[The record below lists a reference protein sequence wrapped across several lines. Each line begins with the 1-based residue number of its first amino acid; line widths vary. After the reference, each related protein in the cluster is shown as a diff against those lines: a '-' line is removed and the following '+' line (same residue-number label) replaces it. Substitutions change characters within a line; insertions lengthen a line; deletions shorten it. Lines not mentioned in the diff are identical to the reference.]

1 MAIDTQSLRGRRNTD
16 RWNRISMGDLFER
29 VKWAAPDRVVLRCW
43 TGAYEQPSNAAL
55 TASSADNQAN
65 RYANALRSRGINEG
79 QIVMMICENSAEAV
93 LAKIGMAKAG
103 VTIAP
108 LNPNLGSDVIEQLVE
123 LCKPAGL
130 VADSDFLDKALP
142 IANKFGIPVLHQ
154 IRIAARESG
163 LPTFADFIVSAS
175 PLEPDVEIHGDDIWE
190 LLFTSGSTSVPKGVM
205 VSHANTMFSA
215 LSFNGIGMIG
225 IENESDFVI
234 CSFLPMI
241 YHVGD
246 GLLYNAAMSGGCAL
260 IGRKFIPRATA
271 EAISK
276 HEVTCLWGG
285 APQAIDAITAEF
297 SKDPALSS
305 ESLRTVIFGWAP
317 MNPQVYQR
325 ARQHLGSKTKYI
337 EIIGQT
343 EVVCAHRF
351 WLEKHNEL
359 YLRTSPLENYVGEPH
374 GLLAAAIAGDAG
386 TIVPP
391 GDERVGEAM
400 YRSPALMA
408 GYYKKEADT
417 REAFRDGW
425 FHGGDAFRWG
435 EENQRI
441 LADRI
446 KDIVKTGGEN
456 VTCIRVE
463 AAIST
468 HPAVLKAVVVGLPHK
483 RWGEAVTAFVVLKP
497 GQSVAVEELHS
508 AARSKLAPFEV
519 PKEIRIVES
528 LPETVGGK
536 VQKHIL
542 RKNYSSLF
550 EVKSDA

>member
-1 MAIDTQSLRGRRNTD
+1 MAIDTQTLRGRRNTD

-43 TGAYEQPSNAAL
+43 TGAYENAPNAAL
-55 TASSADNQAN
+55 TAGSADEQAN
-65 RYANALRSRGINEG
+65 RYANALRARGIREG

-108 LNPNLGSDVIEQLVE
+108 LNPNLGNDVIEQLID

-130 VADSDFLDKALP
+130 VADSDFLEKALP
-142 IANKFGIPVLHQ
+142 IADKVCVPVLHQ
-154 IRIAARESG
+154 IRLAARDSD
-163 LPTFADFIVSAS
+163 LPTFADFIAAA
-175 PLEPDVEIHGDDIWE
+175 PALEPEVEIHGDDIWE
-190 LLFTSGSTSVPKGVM
+190 LLFTSGSTAVPKGVM

-215 LSFNGIGMIG
+215 LSFNGLGMIG
-225 IENESDFVI
+225 LDYESDFVI

-246 GLLYNAAMSGGCAL
+246 GLLYNAVMSGGCAL

-271 EAISK
+271 EAMSQHK
-276 HEVTCLWGG
+276 VTCLWGG
-285 APQAIDAITAEF
+285 APQAIDAIAAEF
-297 SKDPALSS
+297 AKDPALCAD
-305 ESLRTVIFGWAP
+305 SLRSVIFGWAP

-325 ARQHLGSKTKYI
+325 ARQHLGAKTKYI

-374 GLLAAAIAGDAG
+374 GLLAAAIAGEAG
-386 TIVPP
+386 TVLPP
-391 GDERVGEAM
+391 GDTRVGEAM

-408 GYYKKEADT
+408 GYFKKDDDT

-441 LADRI
+441 LADRF
-446 KDIVKTGGEN
+446 KDIVKSGGEN

-468 HPAVLKAVVVGLPHK
+468 HPAVLKTAVVGLPHR
-483 RWGEAVTAFVVLKP
+483 RWGEAVTAFVVLRP
-497 GQSVAVEELHS
+497 SQSVAVDELH
-508 AARSKLAPFEV
+508 AIARAKLAPFEV
-519 PKEIRIVES
+519 PKEIRIIEA

-542 RKNYSSLF
+542 RKSFSGLF
-550 EVKSDA
+550 EVKTDA